1 MTTQYTTKNSREAD
15 KFVVRLPDGMR
26 DGIATQAEINGR
38 SMNSEIINR
47 LERSLIQD
55 QVNEEQAK
63 MISILLARIDELEAQ
78 VMPLKGAA

>member
-1 MTTQYTTKNSREAD
+1 MTTQPTTKSSREAD

-26 DGIATQAEINGR
+26 DGIAAQAGTNGR

-55 QVNEEQAK
+55 QVNAEQTK
-63 MISILLARIDELEAQ
+63 MISILLARIDELEGQ
-78 VMPLKGAA
+78 LQPLQGAA